1 MTNEING
8 LSHPRP
14 LDPAETKTAKN
25 PTVDRD
31 AGPGAKPATPSA
43 SDRITLTDAAARLQ
57 KLEAAL
63 VDHPVV
69 DEQRVAD
76 IRQALADGTYRTDP
90 GRIAD
95 KLLALERELA
105 RSGQS

>member
-8 LSHPRP
+8 VSHPRP
-14 LDPAETKTAKN
+14 LDPADTKAAKN
-25 PTVDRD
+25 PTVGRD
-31 AGPGAKPATPSA
+31 AGPGAKPPTATV
-43 SDRITLTDAAARLQ
+43 SDSVTLTDAAARLQ

-63 VDHPVV
+63 ADHPVV

-76 IRQALADGTYRTDP
+76 IRQALADGTYRADP
-90 GRIAD
+90 ERIAD

-105 RSGQS
+105 RSGK